1 MLKKFRIRIQHL
13 ALCTLCLAVVPS
25 VFSQSRPTVQRV
37 ALLGDEKGIQLKI
50 TSNQPVHTQTQLLTG
65 PDRLVIDFPGAA
77 PGSLLRGLA
86 VNQGGIKSVRVGLF
100 TATPP
105 TTRVVVDL
113 SSASPYEIVPDGN
126 SVILKLGT
134 GDLETQGVQ
143 LSSAQP
149 GPGTALAAVIPPAP
163 PAPHV
168 QVNFQRGQLT
178 VHAEKATLA
187 EVLFA
192 IQQRTGADIPIPA
205 GAEQEQVVA
214 EAGPGPAKDVL
225 TSLLT
230 GTHFNF
236 IVVGSDQNDGGLKS
250 VILSPKS
257 EIETAM
263 PAGMQPVTP
272 VTQDQEVPDVPQE
285 QGQMPPP
292 VEPPAPPMQPNDTP
306 GANQVPVEAP
316 PNVNQGQP
324 GQFPQNGPPPVQ
336 PVPDENQ
343 APPSEEP
350 Q

>member
-1 MLKKFRIRIQHL
+1 MVKKYKIQLQFL
-13 ALCTLCLAVVPS
+13 AFCVCLAVAAP
-25 VFSQSRPTVQRV
+25 VFSQSTPTVQRV
-37 ALLGDEKGIQLKI
+37 AVMGDEQGIELKI
-50 TSNQPVHTQTQLLTG
+50 TSSQPVHTQTQLLTG

-77 PGSLLRGLA
+77 PGNQLRGLA
-86 VNQGGIKSVRVGLF
+86 VNQGGIKGVRVGLF
-100 TATPP
+100 SSTPP

-113 SSASPYEIVPDGN
+113 SGASPYEITPTGN
-126 SVILKLGT
+126 SVILKLGAGNT
-134 GDLETQGVQ
+134 GTQGIQ
-143 LSSAQP
+143 LASAHP
-149 GPGTALAAVIPPAP
+149 GSADALAAVIPPAP

-168 QVNFQRGQLT
+168 QVNFQQGKLS
-178 VHAEKATLA
+178 VHADKATLA

-214 EAGPGPAKDVL
+214 DAGPGPAKDVL

-272 VTQDQEVPDVPQE
+272 VTQDQDVPDVPQE

-292 VEPPAPPMQPNDTP
+292 IEPPAPPMQPNEAP
-306 GANQVPVEAP
+306 GANAAPVEAP
-316 PNVNQGQP
+316 PNMNQGQP
-324 GQFPQNGPPPVQ
+324 GQFPQNGPPVQ
-336 PVPDENQ
+336 QAPDENQ
-343 APPSEEP
+343 PPPSEEP